1 MVAALAH
8 LDSKGS
14 VVKVKSQYAN
24 TFDII
29 SSSQIPDLSELCY
42 SILYFYH
49 F

>member
-29 SSSQIPDLSELCY
+29 SSKIPDLSELCY